1 MIGILGFLQL
11 FLYLLY
17 TAGILLLLGA
27 AIVSF
32 VFFRAVAQDM
42 IQYYAARWQEKKN

>member
-1 MIGILGFLQL
+1 MIQILGVLQL

-27 AIVSF
+27 AVVSF
-32 VFFRAVAQDM
+32 VFFRAVAQD
-42 IQYYAARWQEKKN
+42 ILEYYRQDQIMLKK